1 MAARETLE
9 KIEAMVAEARTLP
22 FTDRILINDND
33 LVHYVEELRME
44 LPKEVKRAEEI
55 VRHEKEIVE
64 DAQKE
69 ADRIINDAKEYA
81 TRMTEENEIV
91 VQAKEKA
98 RAILQ
103 QAQQQE
109 KEIMERTQAN
119 ATQLQNDAD
128 TYAKQVFDQLIAHV
142 NGTFQGVRQAETGL
156 QQALAVLQQ
165 AKEQMNGQSHS
176 VSQPMPVS
184 SQAQSP
190 AAK

>member
-165 AKEQMNGQSHS
+165 AQEQMNGQSHS